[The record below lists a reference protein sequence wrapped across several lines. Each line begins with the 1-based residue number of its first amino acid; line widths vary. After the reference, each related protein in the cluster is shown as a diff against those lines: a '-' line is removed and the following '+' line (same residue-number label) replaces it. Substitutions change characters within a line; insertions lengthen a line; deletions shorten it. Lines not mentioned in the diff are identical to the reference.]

1 MADAN
6 QAVNLAQALVVPFAA
21 GFVVQRVLE
30 ILDPIF
36 PDSVQKPSRKKII
49 MGLVSL
55 AIGLG
60 LAGSGIRVFA
70 PLGEKFTFLGP
81 TISGWE
87 DGLLSGI
94 FISAGTEGFN
104 TLLKFA
110 NYKKEASKAD
120 AADKQSAAGN
130 QKLQLVNK
138 QS

>member
-6 QAVNLAQALVVPFAA
+6 VTQALIVPFAA
-21 GFVVQRVLE
+21 GFVVQRALE

-36 PDSVQKPSRKKII
+36 PNSVQNPRCKKIV
-49 MGLVSL
+49 MGCISL
-55 AIGLG
+55 IIGWA
-60 LAGSGIRVFA
+60 LAYFGIRVFE
-70 PLGEKFTFLGP
+70 PLGAK
-81 TISGWE
+81 ISGWE
-87 DGLLSGI
+87 DGLLSGV
-94 FISAGTEGFN
+94 FISAGIEGFN

-120 AADKQSAAGN
+120 AAEKQSAAGN